1 VSDPSALRIPA
12 GRGSELAVGA
22 VRVVALPPE
31 GRIPREALIIRDALG
46 VPRAYLNRC
55 QHLPIPLDGG
65 SRRFLAKDG
74 AHLQCGTHGARYRI
88 SDGHC
93 VDGPCKGA
101 ALHTLTLE
109 QHGDELTLVVPA

>member
-1 VSDPSALRIPA
+1 MSANSALRIPA
-12 GRGSELAVGA
+12 GRSSDLASGA

-31 GRIPREALIIRDALG
+31 GRIPREALLLRDANG
-46 VPRAYLNRC
+46 VVRAYLNRC

-74 AHLQCGTHGARYRI
+74 SHLQCGTHGARYRI

-101 ALHTLTLE
+101 VLHALTLE
-109 QHGDELTLVVPA
+109 QHGDELTLVLPA